1 MVYGLDEGAR
11 VTRQDVLNWLATTP
25 EGYYDYDYGEY
36 HVLRDICPLGVNLG
50 EYDITVDNFNWA
62 DYGMSDTPDAR
73 DTTVMPTES
82 ATTVMPTESATTVM
96 PTESATTVMPTAT
109 STTAMPTR
117 EQCLQHYESA
127 LGSLYRV
134 DHENPE
140 HSFTPEQFYRWSTGT
155 RDGVTVT
162 RQDVLNWLATT
173 RNGRLIVDGEHH
185 ILGEYC
191 PLGVNL
197 GEYDI
202 TVDNFNWAD
211 YGMSD
216 TPDARDLMFTT
227 TVMPTES
234 ATTAIPT
241 VTSTTRM
248 IIETPITGMPIEIT
262 TTQAM
267 PTATSTTAA
276 MLEESATTQAMP
288 TAIVPSISTEGAD
301 RNNAKNAALVT
312 SVVVVVASIAVVGLI
327 VLLLIGL
334 GALICKFQKKREDSI
349 PETGIVVFDQQ
360 LQEGRYLGYE
370 NTAAVNGDLSDL
382 PPVVENAITYNS
394 SQVNGY
400 YSETTL

>member
-1 MVYGLDEGAR
+1 MPTATSTTAMPTREQCLQHYETFLESLYRVDHENPERSFTPEQFYRWSTGTRDGVT
-11 VTRQDVLNWLATTP
+11 VTRQDVLNWLATTTD
-25 EGYYDYDYGEY
+25 GSIIVDGE
-36 HVLRDICPLGVNLG
+36 HHILGELCPLDAN
-50 EYDITVDNFNWA
+50 DITVDNFNWA

-96 PTESATTVMPTAT
+96 S
-109 STTAMPTR
+109 
-117 EQCLQHYESA
+117 
-127 LGSLYRV
+127 
-134 DHENPE
+134 
-140 HSFTPEQFYRWSTGT
+140 
-155 RDGVTVT
+155 
-162 RQDVLNWLATT
+162 
-173 RNGRLIVDGEHH
+173 
-185 ILGEYC
+185 
-191 PLGVNL
+191 
-197 GEYDI
+197 
-202 TVDNFNWAD
+202 
-211 YGMSD
+211 
-216 TPDARDLMFTT
+216 
-227 TVMPTES
+227 TES
-234 ATTAIPT
+234 ATTAMPT

-334 GALICKFQKKREDSI
+334 GALICKFQKKRENST

-400 YSETTL
+400 YSETIL